1 MTFDVT
7 NNDRAYWAL
16 KAVQEF
22 MRQTGTDREDAVVDL
37 ICDLLHLARSDGDD
51 PRAVINNALS
61 LFDAEEE
68 QEAELEANPEGK

>member
-51 PRAVINNALS
+51 PRAVIDTALMH
-61 LFDAEEE
+61 FEAEEE
-68 QEAELEANPEGK
+68 KANPEG